1 MILLTEDFYRDL
13 AKNTPLNESLRR
25 LFSALTETSDFVLLK
40 DQLEQ
45 VRIEFTKMQ
54 SDVVER
60 VKNGDLRHL
69 PLCLIVDKSSTSGG
83 TFLRWRSSSR
93 KFKTSGNILISQI
106 VADENIE
113 QELRQQLLE
122 AEKERL
128 LVNMQ
133 ATIFNFVLRQ
143 LRENI
148 EKIESA
154 EQILAV

>member
-25 LFSALTETSDFVLLK
+25 LFSAITEITDFIQLQE
-40 DQLEQ
+40 QLEQ
-45 VRIEFTKMQ
+45 VRAELTQMQ
-54 SDVVER
+54 LSIVNR

-69 PLCLIVDKSSTSGG
+69 PLILIVDKSSRSGG

-113 QELRQQLLE
+113 QELRQQLLS
-122 AEKERL
+122 AEKERML
-128 LVNMQ
+128 INMQ
-133 ATIFNFVLRQ
+133 STIFNFVLKQ
-143 LRENI
+143 LREHI
-148 EKIESA
+148 GKFESVEKIFS
-154 EQILAV
+154 V